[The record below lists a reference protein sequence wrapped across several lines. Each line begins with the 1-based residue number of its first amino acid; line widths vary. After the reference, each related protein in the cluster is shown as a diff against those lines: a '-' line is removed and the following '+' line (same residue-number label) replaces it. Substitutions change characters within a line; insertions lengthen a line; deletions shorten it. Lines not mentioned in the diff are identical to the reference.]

1 MIAALL
7 LSLCSVAAPQGATPP
22 APILWESLPP
32 VPDPVGLGGPFVAA
46 LQGADGEQ
54 RLLVAGGAN
63 FPEAPPW
70 EGGAKV
76 WYAGTWVFDGEGW
89 ASGPPLPGPRAYGA
103 VVHLDGRALLIGG
116 GDSSQATSEVLI
128 AEMDGSGAVRFAAG
142 PALPAPSQ
150 FLAAGLVDGRVIALG
165 AQRTGDPS
173 DLVRATWIL
182 DPEDMASGWTES
194 APFPGRAGLKFVA
207 APQRNAEGKE
217 ALFVYSGEVPGQGP
231 ESLPDGRRFL
241 PVSNELWSFE
251 PGRETWTQHRSPS
264 SPRSGAHGQAVGRS
278 AGLAWPTGQSHILFF
293 SGVAAVPLDLPQAT
307 RSEITADVDAYHTLT
322 DTWTWEGSMPR
333 GVVTTGIAPWD
344 GGFAI
349 ASGEV
354 RPGVRTA
361 EVQWGRVDREPAR
374 LATLDYAVM
383 ALYLLG
389 ILLLGVFF
397 ARRERTAED
406 FFLAGRR
413 IPWWAAGLS
422 IYATQLSAITY
433 VAVPAKAYMDDWV
446 FALTSITIL
455 IMAPI
460 VIVFYLPFF
469 RRLEISTAYE
479 YLERRFGLSIRL
491 FGSASFMAFQV
502 ARMAIVVFL
511 PSLALSTV
519 TGVDVYT
526 CIATIGV
533 MATVYTVL
541 GGMEAV
547 VWTDVLQVFVLIGG
561 LFVALALAVD
571 GAGGLE
577 PALEIA
583 RSGEKLRWF
592 APGASWTDTAS
603 WSVLLGA
610 MFLQFGPYTTDQ
622 AVVQRYLSTK
632 DERSAA
638 RGILLNGLVAMPFT
652 LCFYALG
659 SALFAYFSARPEA
672 LDLGMKNDEVFPL
685 FVALEL
691 PAGLA
696 GLVLAGIFAASMSS
710 LDSSMHSIA
719 TSWTNDWH
727 RRLGIGSASD
737 LQTGRRVTLL
747 MGVVGTGTAAL
758 FAASDL
764 RSLFDTFQSVLGLLI
779 SPLAGLFFLGI
790 FTTRTS
796 SRGAALGALLSIA
809 VLAYVQNATPLNF
822 MLYGAVGSTTCVVVG
837 YLASFVMRDERDL
850 AGLTWWTRP
859 S

>member
-1 MIAALL
+1 MIAAFLL
-7 LSLCSVAAPQGATPP
+7 AACAAAVTQEAP
-22 APILWESLPP
+22 APVVWESLAP
-32 VPDPVGLGGPFVAA
+32 VPDAVGFGGPFVAA
-46 LQGADGEQ
+46 LEGPTGES

-63 FPEAPPW
+63 FPDAPPW

-76 WYAGTWVFDGEGW
+76 WYADTWVFDGQVW
-89 ASGPPLPGPRAYGA
+89 AAGPPLPEPRAYGA

-116 GDSSQATSEVLI
+116 GDGERATSEVLI
-128 AEMDGSGAVRFAAG
+128 ADLDEGGTVRFTAG
-142 PALPAPSQ
+142 PTLPAPSQ

-165 AQRTGDPS
+165 AQRSAEAS

-182 DPEDMASGWTES
+182 DPGDMASGWVES
-194 APFPGRAGLKFVA
+194 APFPGRAGLKVVA
-207 APQRNAEGKE
+207 AAQRNASGKE
-217 ALFVYSGEVPGQGP
+217 ALFVYSGEIPGAEP
-231 ESLPDGRRFL
+231 ESHQGGRRFI

-251 PGRETWTQHRSPS
+251 PAAEAWSQHRSPAL
-264 SPRSGAHGQAVGRS
+264 PRQGAQGSGLGRS
-278 AGLAWPTGQSHILFF
+278 AGLAWPTGQSHILFL
-293 SGVAAVPLDLPQAT
+293 SGVAAVPLDVPQAT
-307 RSEITADVDAYHTLT
+307 RSEFAADVDAYHTLT
-322 DTWTWEGSMPR
+322 DTWTREGSMPR

-349 ASGEV
+349 ASGEI
-354 RPGVRTA
+354 RPGVRTSQ
-361 EVQWGRVDREPAR
+361 VQLGRVDRAPAR
-374 LATLDYAVM
+374 LALLDYAVM
-383 ALYLLG
+383 AGYLLG
-389 ILLLGVFF
+389 IVLLGVFF
-397 ARRERTAED
+397 ARRERTADD

-433 VAVPAKAYMDDWV
+433 VSVPAKAFMDDWV

-460 VIVFYLPFF
+460 VVVFYLPFF

-479 YLERRFGLSIRL
+479 YLERRFGLPIRL

-519 TGVDVYT
+519 TGVDVYL
-526 CIATIGV
+526 CIVTIGV
-533 MATVYTVL
+533 MSTAYTVL

-547 VWTDVLQVFVLIGG
+547 VWTDVLQVFVLVGG
-561 LFVALALAVD
+561 LFVALLLAVD
-571 GAGGLE
+571 GAGGMG
-577 PALEIA
+577 PALDIA
-583 RSGEKLRWF
+583 RAGGKLRWF
-592 APGASWTDTAS
+592 APGTSWTETAS

-638 RGILLNGLVAMPFT
+638 RGILLNGLVTVPFT
-652 LCFYALG
+652 LCFFALG
-659 SALFAYFSARPEA
+659 SALFAYFSAHPEA
-672 LDLGMKNDEVFPL
+672 LDLGMKNDEVLPL

-796 SRGAALGALLSIA
+796 TRGAAIGALTSIG

-837 YLASFVMRDERDL
+837 YLASLLMPQDRDL
-850 AGLTWWTRP
+850 VGLTWWTRRA
-859 S
+859 

>member
-7 LSLCSVAAPQGATPP
+7 ALTCVVVAPQDAP
-22 APILWESLPP
+22 APIRWETLPP
-32 VPDPVGLGGPFVAA
+32 VPDAVGFGGPFIAA
-46 LQGADGEQ
+46 LEGASGEH

-63 FPEAPPW
+63 FPVAPPW
-70 EGGAKV
+70 EGGVKV
-76 WYAGTWVFDGEGW
+76 WHADTWVFDGAAW
-89 ASGPPLPGPRAYGA
+89 TAGPPLPEPRAYGA

-116 GDSSQATSEVLI
+116 GDSSGATPETLI
-128 AEMDGSGAVRFAAG
+128 AELDAGGVVRFTAG

-150 FLAAGLVDGRVIALG
+150 FLSAGLVDGRVVVLG
-165 AQRTGDPS
+165 AQRSADAS
-173 DLVRATWIL
+173 DLIRATWIL
-182 DPEDMASGWTES
+182 DPGDLASGWVES
-194 APFPGRAGLKFVA
+194 APFPGLAGLKSVA
-207 APQRNAEGKE
+207 VPQRNAQGKE
-217 ALFVYSGEVPGQGP
+217 ALFVYSGEVPGQ
-231 ESLPDGRRFL
+231 ETERLSDGRRFVA
-241 PVSNELWSFE
+241 VSNELWSFE
-251 PGRETWTQHRSPS
+251 PREEAWTQHRSPS
-264 SPRSGAHGQAVGRS
+264 LPRPGANGRGLGRS
-278 AGLAWPTGQSHILFF
+278 AGLAWPTGQSHLLFF
-293 SGVAAVPLDLPQAT
+293 SGVAAVPLDTPQAT
-307 RSEITADVDAYHTLT
+307 RAEFPADVDAYHTLT
-322 DTWTWEGSMPR
+322 DTWTREGGMPR

-349 ASGEV
+349 VSGEV
-354 RPGVRTA
+354 RPGVRTS
-361 EVQWGRVDREPAR
+361 EVQLGRVSRAPAR
-374 LATLDYAVM
+374 LAGVDYAVM
-383 ALYLLG
+383 FSYLLG
-389 ILLLGVFF
+389 IVLLGVFF

-433 VAVPAKAYMDDWV
+433 VSVPAKAFMDDWV

-455 IMAPI
+455 VMAPI

-519 TGVDVYT
+519 TGVDVYL

-561 LFVALALAVD
+561 LFVALLLAVD
-571 GAGGLE
+571 GAGGLG
-577 PALEIA
+577 PALEVA
-583 RSGEKLRWF
+583 REGGKLRWF
-592 APGASWTDTAS
+592 ASGSSWTDTAS

-638 RGILLNGLVAMPFT
+638 RGILLNGLVAVPFT
-652 LCFYALG
+652 LCFFALG
-659 SALFAYFSARPEA
+659 SALFAYFSARPEG

-737 LQTGRRVTLL
+737 LVTGRRVTLL
-747 MGVVGTGTAAL
+747 MGAVGTGAAVL

-796 SRGAALGALLSIA
+796 TRGAAVGALVSI
-809 VLAYVQNATPLNF
+809 VFLAYVQNATPLNF
-822 MLYGAVGSTTCVVVG
+822 MLYGAVGSTTCGTVG
-837 YLASFVMRDERDL
+837 YLASLAMPDDRDL
-850 AGLTWWTRP
+850 AGLTWWTRAA
-859 S
+859 

>member
-1 MIAALL
+1 MIASALL
-7 LSLCSVAAPQGATPP
+7 AACAAAVIQEAP
-22 APILWESLPP
+22 APTPVVWEALPP
-32 VPDPVGLGGPFVAA
+32 VPDDVGFGGPFVAS
-46 LQGADGEQ
+46 LEGPTGDS

-63 FPEAPPW
+63 FPEGPPW
-70 EGGAKV
+70 EGGGKV
-76 WYAGTWVFDGEGW
+76 WYADTWVFDGQGW
-89 ASGPPLPGPRAYGA
+89 AAGPPLPEPRAYGA
-103 VVHLDGRALLIGG
+103 VVHLEGKALLIGG
-116 GDSSQATSEVLI
+116 GDGGSATSDVLI
-128 AEMDGSGAVRFAAG
+128 AELDGSGAVRFTAG

-150 FLAAGLVDGRVIALG
+150 FLAAGLVDGLVIALG
-165 AQRTGDPS
+165 AQRSADAS
-173 DLVRATWIL
+173 DLVRATWML
-182 DPEDMASGWTES
+182 DPDDLAAGWVES
-194 APFPGRAGLKFVA
+194 TPFPGRAGLKFVVA
-207 APQRNAEGKE
+207 AQRNSKGKE
-217 ALFVYSGEVPGQGP
+217 ALFVYSGEVPGAEP
-231 ESLPDGRRFL
+231 ESLPDGGRFV

-251 PGRETWTQHRSPS
+251 PGAEAWTQHRSPDLQ
-264 SPRSGAHGQAVGRS
+264 RQGAHGRGLGRS
-278 AGLAWPTGQSHILFF
+278 AGLAWPTGQSHILFL

-307 RSEITADVDAYHTLT
+307 RSEFAADVDAYHTLT
-322 DTWTWEGSMPR
+322 DTWVRAGSMPR
-333 GVVTTGIAPWD
+333 GVVTTGIAPW
-344 GGFAI
+344 GEGFAI

-354 RPGVRTA
+354 RPGVRTNQ
-361 EVQWGRVDREPAR
+361 VQLGQMDRAPAR
-374 LATLDYAVM
+374 LAPLDFAVM
-383 ALYLLG
+383 AGYLLG
-389 ILLLGVFF
+389 IVLLGVFF
-397 ARRERTAED
+397 ARRERTADD

-433 VAVPAKAYMDDWV
+433 VSVPAKAFMDDWV

-460 VIVFYLPFF
+460 VVVFYLPFY

-479 YLERRFGLSIRL
+479 YLEQRFGLPIRL

-519 TGVDVYT
+519 TGVDVYL
-526 CIATIGV
+526 CIVTIGV

-547 VWTDVLQVFVLIGG
+547 VWTDVLQVFVLVGG
-561 LFVALALAVD
+561 LFVALILAVE
-571 GAGGLE
+571 GAGGME
-577 PALEIA
+577 PAIDIA
-583 RSGEKLRWF
+583 LASGKLRWF
-592 APGASWTDTAS
+592 APGTSWTETAS

-638 RGILLNGLVAMPFT
+638 RGILLNGLVTVPFT
-652 LCFYALG
+652 LGFFALG
-659 SALFAYFSARPEA
+659 SALFAYFSTHPAA
-672 LDLGMKNDEVFPL
+672 LDLGMKNDEVLPL

-796 SRGAALGALLSIA
+796 AMGAAVGALVSIG

-837 YLASFVMRDERDL
+837 YLASLLLRQDRDL
-850 AGLTWWTRP
+850 TGLTWWTRRA
-859 S
+859 